1 MGDRK
6 HFSGTPTA
14 INCCH
19 CIQERQHA
27 AFPSAEAYKLTGKTA
42 QGGWCFPPTVTLDAA
57 QGPGK
62 EDRLP
67 FAVRL

>member
-1 MGDRK
+1 MHG
-6 HFSGTPTA
+6 
-14 INCCH
+14 
-19 CIQERQHA
+19 
-27 AFPSAEAYKLTGKTA
+27 AFPPLSLL
-42 QGGWCFPPTVTLDAA
+42 TLDAA